1 MVQDFGVLRDLRRG
15 EFRAGV
21 ELGGLEVVAID
32 LARED
37 PVDEVLAGPDER
49 LGLVA
54 GRLAAGSPPASPPSL
69 PASPSLAASVL
80 ITLRSTGFGVK
91 RVAPGES
98 AGFRSAIA

>member
-54 GRLAAGSPPASPPSL
+54 GRLAAGSPSGVAALASGVAVTRRVGTHYPP
-69 PASPSLAASVL
+69 
-80 ITLRSTGFGVK
+80 ID
-91 RVAPGES
+91 
-98 AGFRSAIA
+98 GFRS